1 MASSS
6 KLALVIH
13 KIYGEGL
20 EEKGKIIPVPIL
32 PTAKEAYAF
41 KVEGEEDIMIFF
53 IKDLVR
59 LQTIADSPL
68 SREEKVNL
76 LESFWWVEV
85 AGDNFFQIEC
95 ERH

>member
-6 KLALVIH
+6 KIALVIH
-13 KIYGEGL
+13 KIYGEDIGK
-20 EEKGKIIPVPIL
+20 KGKIIPVPIL
-32 PTAKEAYAF
+32 PTAKKAYAF

-53 IKDLVR
+53 IKDLIR
-59 LQTIADSPL
+59 LQTIADSHL
-68 SREEKVNL
+68 DKEGKINL

-85 AGDNFFQIEC
+85 AGNNFFQIEC